1 MAEIEKK
8 KFDQNDTDLEGM
20 AERLGHKTPPQ
31 ASPADPAARVVARR
45 GAVPEAGP
53 DASSHP
59 SIARAD
65 EAQPAAQPAAQ
76 YIAQHTVAS
85 GETLSHI
92 ALKYYGSAVREA
104 WMHIYEA
111 NKALIGPNPGI
122 IRPGMVLN
130 IPPKPAL

>member
-20 AERLGHKTPPQ
+20 ADRLGRHTPPQ
-31 ASPADPAARVVARR
+31 ASPADPAARVIPRR
-45 GAVPEAGP
+45 GEAP
-53 DASSHP
+53 VTATDAQP
-59 SIARAD
+59 V
-65 EAQPAAQPAAQ
+65 AQPAAQF
-76 YIAQHTVAS
+76 IAQHTVAS